1 MEYFVTGIGTDVGKT
16 VASAILC
23 NALEADYWKPVQAGA
38 LDNSDSHFVRSMIPS
53 HLTVHPEAYR
63 LTEPMSPHAAAR
75 IDGIEIETGSLK
87 FPSHERTL
95 IIEGAG
101 GLHVPLND
109 RQTYIDLLPVW
120 NVPTILVSRNYLGSI
135 NHTLMSYEL
144 LSQRGIPIAG
154 IVLNGPENDE
164 TERII
169 ERYTGATIL
178 GRIPE
183 VEHVNEAF
191 IRNFA
196 SVWKFDL
203 AKKLAKTFPVNEAIE
218 RKVRLMV

>member
-16 VASAILC
+16 VASALLC
-23 NALEADYWKPVQAGA
+23 SALSADYWKPAQAGS
-38 LDNSDSHFVRSMIPS
+38 LDYTDSDYVRNLIPS
-53 HLTVHPEAYR
+53 NLTVHPEAYR
-63 LTEPMSPHAAAR
+63 LTSPMSPHAAAR
-75 IDGIEIETGSLK
+75 IDGIEIEPGSIQ
-87 FPSHERTL
+87 FPKHNKTL

-109 RQTYIDLLPVW
+109 KQTYIDLLSVW

-135 NHTLMSYEL
+135 NHTLMSYEI

-154 IVLNGPENDE
+154 VILNGPENEE

-169 ERYTGATIL
+169 ESYTGCTIL

-183 VEHVNEAF
+183 VPEVNAAF
-191 IRNFA
+191 VRNFA
-196 SVWKFDL
+196 SVWKKDL
-203 AKKLAKTFPVNEAIE
+203 ERKLATTYPVNEVIE
-218 RKVRLMV
+218 RKVRLMI

>member
-16 VASAILC
+16 VVSALLC
-23 NALEADYWKPVQAGA
+23 SALNADYWKPVQAGS
-38 LDNSDSHFVRSMIPS
+38 LEHTDSDFVRSVIPS

-75 IDGIEIETGSLK
+75 IDGIEIETGSIQ
-87 FPSHERTL
+87 FPNHNRTL

-109 RQTYIDLLPVW
+109 HQTYIDLLPVW

-135 NHTLMSYEL
+135 NHTLMSYEM

-154 IVLNGPENDE
+154 IVLNGPENEE

-169 ERYTGATIL
+169 ESYTGGTIL

-183 VEHVNEAF
+183 VEEVNEAF
-191 IRNFA
+191 IRNFS
-196 SVWKFDL
+196 SVWRL
-203 AKKLAKTFPVNEAIE
+203 NLEQKLSTTFPVNEVIE
-218 RKVRLMV
+218 RRVRLMV